1 MADPTNHYWR
11 KDTSNFAQRRMEVGM
26 HSRAEQEFSSMA
38 TIALEMNPEAV
49 AVECHHRKVQELTEV
64 ITRHSPRFHR
74 IALRHLGNVADA
86 EDAVQDA
93 LLSALRH
100 VNQFREQAQ
109 MATWLT
115 TIVINAARM
124 KLRRRLL
131 LAQIPLDETGQQNL
145 LSAKSI
151 SDPRPNPEQTC
162 QKRELTE
169 RLAHATTQLSPVL
182 RRTFQMRGLD
192 GLSIRETAHLLGVPD
207 GTVKARL
214 ARARTRL
221 KTMIEKGSRGNPKR
235 SRSTEA
241 QVAIRRKR
249 AQSSY

>member
-1 MADPTNHYWR
+1 MKVDGRSDGSPLTKDKTNLPRAKW
-11 KDTSNFAQRRMEVGM
+11 KSACIQEWSRR
-26 HSRAEQEFSSMA
+26 FLSMA

-49 AVECHHRKVQELTEV
+49 AVESHHRKVQELTDV

-100 VNQFREQAQ
+100 MNQFREQAQ
-109 MATWLT
+109 MSTWLT

-124 KLRRRLL
+124 KLRRRSL
-131 LAQIPLDETGQQNL
+131 LAQMPLDETGQQQNL
-145 LSAKSI
+145 LPAKSI
-151 SDPRPNPEQTC
+151 SDPRPNPEQAC
-162 QKRELTE
+162 QERELTE
-169 RLAHATTQLSPVL
+169 RLAHATTQLSPAL

-192 GLSIRETAHLLGVPD
+192 GLSIRETAHLLGVPG

-235 SRSTEA
+235 SRSTG
-241 QVAIRRKR
+241 R
-249 AQSSY
+249 

>member
-1 MADPTNHYWR
+1 MKVDGRSDGSPLTKDKTNLPRAKW
-11 KDTSNFAQRRMEVGM
+11 KSACIQEWSRR
-26 HSRAEQEFSSMA
+26 FLSMA
-38 TIALEMNPEAV
+38 TIALKMNPEAV
-49 AVECHHRKVQELTEV
+49 AVESHHRKVQELTDV

-100 VNQFREQAQ
+100 VNQFREQAK
-109 MATWLT
+109 MSTWLT
-115 TIVINAARM
+115 TIVINSARM

-131 LAQIPLDETGQQNL
+131 LAQMPLDETGRQNL
-145 LSAKSI
+145 LSTKSI
-151 SDPRPNPEQTC
+151 SDSRPNPEQAC
-162 QKRELTE
+162 QKRELAE
-169 RLAHATTQLSPVL
+169 RLAHATTQLSPAL

-221 KTMIEKGSRGNPKR
+221 KTMIEKGSRANPKR
-235 SRSTEA
+235 SRST
-241 QVAIRRKR
+241 VAG
-249 AQSSY
+249 SNP